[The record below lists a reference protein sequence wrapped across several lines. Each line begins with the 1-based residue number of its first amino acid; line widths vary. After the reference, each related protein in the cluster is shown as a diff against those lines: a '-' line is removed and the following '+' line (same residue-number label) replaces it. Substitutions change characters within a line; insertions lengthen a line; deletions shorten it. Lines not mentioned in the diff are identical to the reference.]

1 VENLNPKLIILFGS
15 YARGDYTDE
24 SDIDVCI
31 VAENLPE
38 NIFERRS
45 LSGFYRVANVRAVG
59 YFPEEF
65 LEELEKPNLFLY
77 DILEE
82 GIVIHCDRNFLK
94 KVIEKKEENK
104 RRFSLIREP
113 GGWRITKKKR
123 IVNLNLFHFAMEKV
137 IGLLIFQY
145 LCKC

>member
-1 VENLNPKLIILFGS
+1 MLSKEGFKKVREKLEEFARQVESLKPKLIILFGS

-24 SDIDVCI
+24 SDIDVCV

-59 YFPEEF
+59 YSPEEF
-65 LEELEKPNLFLY
+65 FEELEKPNLFLY

-82 GIVIHCDRNFLK
+82 GIIIHCDKNFLV

-104 RRFSLIREP
+104 RRFGLIREP
-113 GGWRITKKKR
+113 GGWRITKDKNKT
-123 IVNLNLFHFAMEKV
+123 N
-137 IGLLIFQY
+137 
-145 LCKC
+145 C